1 MPVSV
6 APGEAAL
13 ATLVEELRRVELFA
27 PLPEECVER
36 FAAAGTVRELR
47 VGEVT
52 RSDGDPA
59 DAVFVIL
66 EGQVRIT
73 QRQGDQERTL
83 VTYGA
88 NVLFGEVPL
97 LMGSPTYWAT
107 GRVVADARILEVP
120 APAFWEL
127 LATCQPAATAV
138 MKEMASRI
146 SALESVGQ
154 SRHRLVALGTL
165 AAGLAHELN
174 NPASAARRATAGME
188 DAVEELAEHSARLG
202 SLLGDTQCDLLEE
215 IREGAAAAVPTGA
228 MERMAREDECLEWL
242 SAAGL
247 DEEKAAG
254 LAECGVTPAD
264 LERIRTLVPP
274 AALADAVGWLEVRL
288 RASSLARTAA
298 DSAARVA
305 AVVDALKGY
314 TRLGE
319 APITQMDLN
328 LALQSTLT
336 VLGPRLAGVTV
347 EQRLDPALPQVRG
360 YGSEL
365 NQVFTALLENA
376 SDALEGRQGRVRVT
390 TARDG
395 DEARVEVEDD
405 GPGIAPEVR
414 ERIFDPF
421 FTTREVGRGMGL
433 GLSTAFRIVTE
444 HGGTLRFRSQP
455 GCTVFEVRLP
465 FDPPLAEG

>member
-1 MPVSV
+1 
-6 APGEAAL
+6 L

-27 PLPEECVER
+27 PLPEDCVER
-36 FAAAGTVRELR
+36 FAAAGTMRELR
-47 VGEVT
+47 AGETT
-52 RSDGDPA
+52 RADGDPA

-66 EGQVRIT
+66 DGKVRIT
-73 QRQGDQERTL
+73 QRHGDHERTL

-88 NVLFGEVPL
+88 NTLFGEIPL

-107 GRVVADARILEVP
+107 GRVIADARILEVP

-202 SLLGDTQCDLLEE
+202 GLLGGTQCDLLEE
-215 IREGAAAAVPTGA
+215 IREGAAAAAPTGA

-247 DEEKAAG
+247 SEEMAAG
-254 LAECGVTPAD
+254 LADCGVTPAD

-328 LALQSTLT
+328 LALQSTLA
-336 VLGPRLAGVTV
+336 VLAPRLAGVTV

-376 SDALEGRQGRVRVT
+376 SDALEGRPGRVRVAT
-390 TARDG
+390 CRDG
-395 DEARVEVEDD
+395 DEACVEVEDD

-465 FDPPLAEG
+465 FDPPLAEA

>member
-1 MPVSV
+1 MS
-6 APGEAAL
+6 
-13 ATLVEELRRVELFA
+13 TLVEELRRVDLFA
-27 PLPEECVER
+27 PLPEDCVER
-36 FAAAGTVRELR
+36 FAAAGTLKELKA
-47 VGEVT
+47 GEVT
-52 RSDGDPA
+52 RNDGDPA

-66 EGQVRIT
+66 DGTVRIT
-73 QRQGDQERTL
+73 QRHGEQERTL
-83 VTYGA
+83 VTYGPRT
-88 NVLFGEVPL
+88 LFGEIPL

-107 GRVVADARILEVP
+107 GRVIADARILEVP

-138 MKEMASRI
+138 LKEMASRI

-154 SRHRLVALGTL
+154 SRQRLVALGTL

-202 SLLGDTQCDLLEE
+202 SLLGDTQCELLEE
-215 IREGAAAAVPTGA
+215 IREGAAAAAPTGA

-247 DEEKAAG
+247 DQEMAAG

-264 LERIRTLVPP
+264 LERLRTLVP
-274 AALADAVGWLEVRL
+274 AEALPDAVGWLEVRL

-336 VLGPRLAGVTV
+336 VLAPRLAGVTV

-365 NQVFTALLENA
+365 NQVWTALLENA
-376 SDALEGRQGRVRVT
+376 SDALEGRPGRVRVT

-395 DEARVEVEDD
+395 EEARVEVEDD
-405 GPGIAPEVR
+405 GPGIPPEAR
-414 ERIFDPF
+414 ERVFDPF
-421 FTTREVGRGMGL
+421 FTTRDVGRGMGL

-444 HGGTLRFRSQP
+444 HGGTLKFRSQP

-465 FDPPLAEG
+465 FDPPLAEA